1 MKKEINIPEAYD
13 DWNLVSFNEIK
24 EGNFLAY
31 VSKPFTYK
39 NGEISSGGFKRG
51 GYVTKVG
58 YTTDPSKRF
67 IGLKNKQGVVWT
79 ISDKN
84 IQFYLISPK

>member
-1 MKKEINIPEAYD
+1 MKKGLDIPDAYK
-13 DWNLVSFNEIK
+13 DWNLVSFNEIQ
-24 EGNFLAY
+24 EGDFLAY

-39 NGEISSGGFKRG
+39 NGEKSAGGFKRG
-51 GYVTKVG
+51 GYVTKVQN
-58 YTTDPSKRF
+58 TTDPSKKF
-67 IGLKNKQGVVWT
+67 IGLKNKQGIVWT